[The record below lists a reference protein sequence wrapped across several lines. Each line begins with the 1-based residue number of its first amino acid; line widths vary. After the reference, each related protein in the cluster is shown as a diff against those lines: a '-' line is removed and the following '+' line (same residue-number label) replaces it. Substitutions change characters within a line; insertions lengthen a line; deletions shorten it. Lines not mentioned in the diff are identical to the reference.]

1 MTRLLLLLVALA
13 SSFPLRAQRVNCN
26 LYQVGSPCRQA
37 CDLYESPPRQQS
49 GQGTA
54 ASQAY
59 FDQILAL
66 CPSFAPAWREKAVP
80 YLKRGDFSTW
90 KRLIDE
96 AVRLQP
102 AQYVGYRGWCRFQ
115 FLRDYAGARADL
127 TRLMG
132 LTNGQ
137 PGSSQDGELDLRLV
151 LALCRR
157 ELGDRAG
164 ALALMNTYL
173 PELEATQRVGLY
185 DYLHRGVTRLQSGD
199 YAGARADL
207 LHELKQVSRLAETHY
222 YLGQVYQQQH
232 QPQLARQ
239 QWLRAD
245 SLFRLGYHR
254 QDVYSESP
262 DRVYLADIAR
272 ALQLQHL

>member
-13 SSFPLRAQRVNCN
+13 SALSSEAQSVNCN
-26 LYQVGSPCRQA
+26 LYPVGSPCRQA
-37 CDLYESPPRQQS
+37 CDLYESPPRQQA

-102 AQYVGYRGWCRFQ
+102 AQYLGYRGWCRFQ
-115 FLRDYAGARADL
+115 FLRDYAGALADL
-127 TRLMG
+127 THLMR

-137 PGSSQDGELDLRLV
+137 PGYSQDGESDLRLT

-173 PELEATQRVGLY
+173 PELEAKQRVGLY

-199 YAGARADL
+199 YAGARMDL
-207 LHELKQVSRLAETHY
+207 LHEQKQVPRLAETHY
-222 YLGQVYQQQH
+222 YLGHVYQHQH
-232 QPQLARQ
+232 QPRLARQ

-245 SLFRLGYHR
+245 SLFQLGYHR
-254 QDVYSESP
+254 QDVYSESL
-262 DRVYLADIAR
+262 DRIYLADIER
-272 ALQLQHL
+272 ALHLPHP